1 MYTEDQLVSIGEGKY
16 LPINVAAPHIKM
28 SDRSLRRECA
38 KKNVEYMRYKNQ
50 LYFKPEWL
58 EDLLQRHIVK
68 PRKTLR

>member
-16 LPINVAAPHIKM
+16 LPINVAAPHINM

-38 KKNVEYMRYKNQ
+38 KRNVAHMRHKNQ

-58 EDLLQRHIVK
+58 EDLLERRIVK